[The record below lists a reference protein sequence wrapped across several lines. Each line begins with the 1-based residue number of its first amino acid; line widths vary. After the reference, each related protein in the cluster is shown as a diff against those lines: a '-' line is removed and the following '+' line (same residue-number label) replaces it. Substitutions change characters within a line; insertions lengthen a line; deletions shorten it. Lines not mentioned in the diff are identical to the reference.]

1 MVNNKW
7 YMALFAMLFCLGSC
21 GGNETKQ
28 DASEQDSD
36 SIVSNELDTLLAERL
51 EYAVRHKQRMTDE
64 QLSLSVFDLTLDKPL
79 YAFRQQ
85 ERIPPASC
93 LKLLTAVAALKYMGL
108 NYVYHN
114 QLSIKGDIQ
123 HGILYGSV
131 IVRTD
136 DDPLF
141 ETFEGFALAL
151 KDQGIRHIEG
161 DIVFDLARTD
171 TLKAHGSAKS
181 WDIPFGRLPILL
193 KGEDRIQREFMAQ
206 LTAQGIQFKENPLFA
221 THDIA
226 AHDPESSP
234 LCHRLAIDM
243 AECGATLLADET
255 HPLTEVITPMLLHS
269 SNIKADALYWHLNH
283 VYGKLYEGNV
293 LHAFLKHELGIDY
306 PTSGLVINDGSG
318 LSPDNRLTATF
329 LIQLLQYAYKEKP
342 IFRYFIREALPT
354 PAGGERTGTL
364 AFRMEN
370 TPCIGKIFCKTG
382 TLVTI
387 GGSGLAGYA
396 KGSNGHWNAFVILN
410 IDMPVA
416 DAREFQDKFC
426 RELVK

>member
-1 MVNNKW
+1 MKHLLFL
-7 YMALFAMLFCLGSC
+7 LFAALLCLGSC
-21 GGNETKQ
+21 GGNGTKRN
-28 DASEQDSD
+28 ASEQDSD
-36 SIVSNELDTLLAERL
+36 SIVSHELDTLLAERL
-51 EYAVRHKQRMTDE
+51 SHTVQHKLRMTDE
-64 QLSLSVFDLTLDKPL
+64 QLSLSVFDLTIDEPL

-93 LKLLTAVAALKYMGL
+93 LKLLTAVTALKYMGL
-108 NYVYHN
+108 DYVYHN
-114 QLSIKGDIQ
+114 RLSIKGDIQ

-131 IVRTD
+131 IVQTD

-141 ETFEGFALAL
+141 ESFEEFAHAL
-151 KDQGIRHIEG
+151 KDKDIQRIEG
-161 DIVFDLARTD
+161 DIVFDLAKTD
-171 TLKAHGSAKS
+171 TLKAHSSAKS
-181 WDIPFGRLPILL
+181 WDIPYNRLPILL
-193 KGEDRIQREFMAQ
+193 KGEERIKRDFMAQ
-206 LTAQGIQFKENPLFA
+206 LTAQGIHFRENPLFA
-221 THDIA
+221 GHDIA

-234 LCHRLAIDM
+234 LRRRLAIDM
-243 AECGATLLADET
+243 AECGATLLTDET
-255 HPLTEVITPMLLHS
+255 HRLTEVITPMLLHS

-283 VYGKLYEGNV
+283 VYGKFYEGNV
-293 LHAFLKHELGIDY
+293 LHAFMKRELDVDY
-306 PTSGLVINDGSG
+306 STSGLIINDGSG
-318 LSPDNRLTATF
+318 LSPDNRLTADF
-329 LIQLLQYAYKEKP
+329 LIQLLRYAYKEKP
-342 IFRYFIREALPT
+342 VFRYFIREALPT

-370 TPCIGKIFCKTG
+370 TPCVGKIFCKTG

-396 KGSNGHWNAFVILN
+396 KGSNGHWYAFAILN